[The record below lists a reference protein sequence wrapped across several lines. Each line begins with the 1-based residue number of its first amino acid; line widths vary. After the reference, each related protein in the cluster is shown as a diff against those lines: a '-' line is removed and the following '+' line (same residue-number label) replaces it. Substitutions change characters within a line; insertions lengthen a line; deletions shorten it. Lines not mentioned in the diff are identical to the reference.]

1 MALTGAFDCDP
12 IKRPVELL
20 SCGQTLSRPVGME
33 VGGAKETEEEAV
45 AKYMYT
51 QRKHCAWKTTCLV
64 SMSV

>member
-20 SCGQTLSRPVGME
+20 SCGQTLSQPVGMK
-33 VGGAKETEEEAV
+33 VGGAQETEEEAV

-51 QRKHCAWKTTCLV
+51 
-64 SMSV
+64 